1 MLTER
6 GRRKSGSIK
15 KINCKSIGKNSINV
29 LLFQLGKLFH
39 LKELYTNRNTTKK
52 CRIKKSIF
60 KIIYIRKRYRE

>member
-15 KINCKSIGKNSINV
+15 KINCKSRGKNSINV

-39 LKELYTNRNTTKK
+39 SKELYTNRNTTKK
-52 CRIKKSIF
+52 NA
-60 KIIYIRKRYRE
+60 E